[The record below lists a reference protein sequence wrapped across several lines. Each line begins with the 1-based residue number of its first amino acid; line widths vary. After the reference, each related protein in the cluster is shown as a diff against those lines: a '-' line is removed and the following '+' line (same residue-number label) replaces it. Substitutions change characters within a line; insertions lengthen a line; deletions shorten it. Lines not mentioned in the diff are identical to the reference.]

1 MEKYRPGELVPT
13 TNTYIAYDENDRDA
27 GKLFLEKGK
36 RFPATQYKGSYY
48 IMDTPEKRK
57 V

>member
-48 IMDTPEKRK
+48 IMDTPRKRK